1 MTTSREVRPV
11 TVVVADDEPI
21 ARLGL
26 RRALDAVSWVQWVGE
41 AASGDETVAVVDR
54 LRPDLLFLDIAMPG
68 GNGLDALRRMAHRPH
83 VVFTTAFAEHA
94 VTAFEVGGVDYLLK
108 PFGADRLG
116 MALERVRAAVGA
128 PVDAVADRL
137 AEVLGTGPMA
147 RLFVRSGPSVIPVA
161 VDALIHLEA
170 WGDYVVAHTASARH
184 VVHVTLQALER
195 RLDPAAFV
203 RVHRGHLVRLD
214 AVRSFRTVEGA
225 LVAELSTGVRV
236 PVSRTHARSI
246 RRLAR

>member
-1 MTTSREVRPV
+1 MTGGADVSPV

-21 ARLGL
+21 ARDGL
-26 RRALDAVSWVQWVGE
+26 RAALQGVSWVRWIGE

-68 GNGLDALRRMAHRPH
+68 GNGLDALRRMTHRPH

-94 VTAFEVGGVDYLLK
+94 VTAFEIGGIDYLLK
-108 PFGADRLG
+108 PFGEDRLRT
-116 MALERVRAAVGA
+116 ALERVRAAMGA
-128 PVDAVADRL
+128 PVEAPADRL
-137 AEVLGTGPMA
+137 AEALGTGAMR
-147 RLFVRSGPSVIPVA
+147 RLFVRNGAAVIPVA
-161 VDALIHLEA
+161 VDALVHLEA

-184 VVHVTLQALER
+184 VVHVTLQQLER
-195 RLDPAAFV
+195 RLDPTLFV

-214 AVRSFRTVEGA
+214 AVRAFRTVDGG
-225 LVAELSTGVRV
+225 LVAELVTGARV
-236 PVSRTHARSI
+236 PVSRTHAKEV